1 MVLAQFSLG
10 KKDLNCLNLKCPP
23 PHPPNVWGG
32 EAAEKRKIEKPPPVD
47 VVRFFKFSMPG
58 EYAWK
63 KVDIC
68 VSVVEPEP
76 ETEPDPE
83 PEPEPETAGTGNG
96 TGNGTGTTTFSAE
109 YRRHTAVGNK
119 KDFFF
124 WRWQL

>member
-1 MVLAQFSLG
+1 M
-10 KKDLNCLNLKCPP
+10 
-23 PHPPNVWGG
+23 
-32 EAAEKRKIEKPPPVD
+32 EERPPVEI
-47 VVRFFKFSMPG
+47 VRFFKFSMPG

-83 PEPEPETAGTGNG
+83 PEPEPEMEPEPEPETAGTGNG

-119 KDFFF
+119 EDFFF